1 AITAAICTGPDA
13 NPDPKKR
20 YFGPAVA
27 MLWYI
32 MFGLFSAA
40 LVSVI
45 QAFPTAFIAMV
56 AGIALLGALEG
67 SLSTAL
73 SQPADREAALCTFL
87 ITASDLSLLG
97 LSSAFW
103 GLVIGGTI
111 IVVQRYLKK

>member
-1 AITAAICTGPDA
+1 
-13 NPDPKKR
+13 
-20 YFGPAVA
+20 
-27 MLWYI
+27 
-32 MFGLFSAA
+32 
-40 LVSVI
+40 
-45 QAFPTAFIAMV
+45 MV

-73 SQPADREAALCTFL
+73 SQPTDREAALCTFL